1 MLTTNGEGPC
11 GIGTAFMVDG
21 WDTYLT
27 ADHVVDF
34 IRRAMDPRKLR
45 PGKPVPALTR
55 ETMPPAAILLGAGM
69 AFGTVPIPPAAFVQI
84 LRIGGVF
91 KEQSDPIKELQASGP
106 NEPLTDLATFQVM
119 IGPDAPRRASLPLRI
134 NGWVPTVGETVLAIG
149 LPRMHFTER
158 DLTRMTTRYD
168 EQMMGAYGTI
178 TEIHPEGRGYGYG
191 SPGFS
196 VASDWPP
203 A

>member
-134 NGWVPTVGETVLAIG
+134 NGWVPTVGE
-149 LPRMHFTER
+149 
-158 DLTRMTTRYD
+158 
-168 EQMMGAYGTI
+168 
-178 TEIHPEGRGYGYG
+178 
-191 SPGFS
+191 
-196 VASDWPP
+196 
-203 A
+203 